1 MIDEDP
7 VLSTASVKIAT
18 TDLKAML
25 NVKNDGIFSPNVK
38 IRNVW
43 IPKQYLVHRDDLAAK
58 RKMSTTK

>member
-7 VLSTASVKIAT
+7 VLSAASVKIAT